1 MRRPG
6 FLLAVVVLLL
16 ALVPFGRWLM
26 ARSELQALGTS
37 LAADVAR
44 PAKVLHT
51 PAPKMPQHEDALVC
65 FGGLVDVAPKDLSPF
80 VGPQAAA
87 LAAAAP
93 TPETQARLR
102 ELSPWIQS
110 MRECANSVSATPTKK
125 LVPGARPA
133 TPVSK
138 VGEALVNFSALEL
151 RTLVNDMQ
159 VDLALE
165 RCTATWEL
173 AFDLTHLGFEGASV
187 AEAAVRTLEAP
198 CTDALG
204 KVKPEVAA
212 QVKKSWAALEARLA
226 PAERLVEHARLD
238 TALTTYAWVLPAEQ
252 RTGLLHVTVPT
263 DTSQSRRVAGEWS
276 AYDAMMRAVAPLAA
290 TPGDARK
297 AAAGPELEAKLA
309 AYDELRA
316 AAKRLGQ

>member
-6 FLLAVVVLLL
+6 FLLAVVVLVL

-26 ARSELQALGTS
+26 ARSELKALGAS

-44 PAKVLHT
+44 PAKVLHS
-51 PAPKMPQHEDALVC
+51 PAPKMPQHDDALVC
-65 FGGLVDVAPKDLSPF
+65 FGALVDVAPKDLSPF
-80 VGPQAAA
+80 VGSPVPVEA
-87 LAAAAP
+87 
-93 TPETQARLR
+93 TPEVQARLR

-110 MRECANSVSATPTKK
+110 MRECANSVSATPAKN

-138 VGEALVNFSALEL
+138 VGEALVNFSVLEL

-173 AFDLTHLGFEGASV
+173 AFDLTHLGFDGAAV
-187 AEAAVRTLEAP
+187 AESAVRALEAP
-198 CTDALG
+198 CTEALG

-226 PAERLVEHARLD
+226 PASQLVERARLD
-238 TALTTYAWVLPAEQ
+238 TALTTYAWVLPPEQ
-252 RTGLLHVTVPT
+252 RAGLQHVTVPS

-316 AAKRLGQ
+316 AARRLGQ